1 MNIWGKSARSWR
13 RKNSRAVSPII
24 ATILLVAITVVLAA
38 VLYVLVSQY
47 TKSGS
52 GSTPLSITFS
62 NPITS
67 KSAGGTNFD
76 NVSISASSGLTTGM
90 FGLKITT
97 ATGTTLSTWTQ
108 ARLYSASGSLLATFT
123 LTGASWDNVVSVNNS
138 ETLAIVSPSGVS
150 VAGDTLNAYSLGSA
164 TVSGSGPL

>member
-1 MNIWGKSARSWR
+1 MNVWGKSTRSWR
-13 RKNSRAVSPII
+13 RKRTRAVSPII

-62 NPITS
+62 NPITA
-67 KSAGGTNFD
+67 KDKNGVNYD
-76 NVSISASSGLTTGM
+76 NVTISASSGLTTGM

-97 ATGTTLSTWTQ
+97 ATGGTVSGWT
-108 ARLYSASGSLLATFT
+108 AAKLFGASGTLLATFT
-123 LTGASWDNVVSVNNS
+123 LSSASWDNVVAVNNS
-138 ETLAIVSPSGVS
+138 ETLELVSPSGTS